1 MRITATVPDELGKA
15 VKEETDNVSAFVAEA
30 LEEKLARERQQ
41 RARKKILEL
50 AGTEE
55 FSEDVLE
62 ILQQERRE
70 SGRV

>member
-62 ILQQERRE
+62 ILKQERRE

>member
-50 AGTEE
+50 AGKGKVDRN
-55 FSEDVLE
+55 FDA
-62 ILQQERRE
+62 ILREERRS